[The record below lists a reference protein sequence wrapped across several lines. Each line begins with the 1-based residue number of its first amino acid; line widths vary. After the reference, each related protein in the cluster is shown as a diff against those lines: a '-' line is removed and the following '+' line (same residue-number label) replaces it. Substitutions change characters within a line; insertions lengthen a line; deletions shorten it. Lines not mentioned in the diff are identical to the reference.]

1 MKKFILGLILLPFAL
16 SINAQKGMHSVG
28 ANVSY
33 YMINNK
39 LSDYWYGYSIE
50 QEDKFGLG
58 IKYQYYVTN
67 YFRFSCSIKGFNI
80 YMNILDD
87 DDSYIEEVYKIRGID
102 VSLDSHWFITR
113 PSRLRP
119 YGILGL
125 STGKIENTFDR
136 DESHLGI
143 NYGAGIQYE
152 TNNRITLQMEII
164 GRYGFPRTSSYE
176 EELERPFDNFQISI
190 GAVYNI

>member
-1 MKKFILGLILLPFAL
+1 
-16 SINAQKGMHSVG
+16 
-28 ANVSY
+28 
-33 YMINNK
+33 
-39 LSDYWYGYSIE
+39 
-50 QEDKFGLG
+50 
-58 IKYQYYVTN
+58 
-67 YFRFSCSIKGFNI
+67 
-80 YMNILDD
+80 MNILDD
-87 DDSYIEEVYKIRGID
+87 DDGYIDEVYKIRGVD

-125 STGKIENTFDR
+125 STGRIENTFDR